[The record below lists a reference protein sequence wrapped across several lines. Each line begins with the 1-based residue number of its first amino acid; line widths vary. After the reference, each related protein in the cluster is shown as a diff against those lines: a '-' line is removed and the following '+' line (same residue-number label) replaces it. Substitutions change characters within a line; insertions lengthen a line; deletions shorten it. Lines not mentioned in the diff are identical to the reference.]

1 MTKDCTSVNGA
12 LDVSIKLNALALL
25 SFNSFHC
32 VKGIVMVGSAWL
44 VEDIPEAKDGEE
56 HNSTDNSMAVTKAI
70 K

>member
-32 VKGIVMVGSAWL
+32 VKGIVIVASGWL
-44 VEDIPEAKDGEE
+44 MEDVPEAKDGAE
-56 HNSTDNSMAVTKAI
+56 HNSTDNNMTVANAI

>member
-32 VKGIVMVGSAWL
+32 VKGIVIVASVWFI
-44 VEDIPEAKDGEE
+44 EDVPAAKDGEE
-56 HNSTDNSMAVTKAI
+56 HNATDNSMAVTKAI